1 MGICRQVW
9 GAYYMYVCIYLV
21 DYIWIT
27 IIMSKRLGGSS
38 HDHNAAEGGRIMLV
52 TKILTPKTRH
62 LNWS

>member
-27 IIMSKRLGGSS
+27 IIISKRLGGPS
-38 HDHNAAEGGRIMLV
+38 HDHDAAEGEE
-52 TKILTPKTRH
+52 
-62 LNWS
+62 